1 MFTGLFAQ
9 NTLGKMPMIRSTPV
23 VGCLLNVAGTVH
35 AAPEKVAVLDL
46 QFSNLSPVPTDTGHV
61 ERRAA

>member
-1 MFTGLFAQ
+1 MFTGLLAQ
-9 NTLGKMPMIRSTPV
+9 NTLRETRMIRSTPV

-35 AAPEKVAVLDL
+35 AAPEKVAVFDL
-46 QFSNLSPVPTDTGHV
+46 QFSNLSPMPIDTGHV